1 MPSYNNIY
9 GSVNFPFASSSVSY
23 DQSNVLLKDFIECS
37 SNSITI
43 YNDLNRS
50 YIIGSFSLLSNAI

>member
-1 MPSYNNIY
+1 
-9 GSVNFPFASSSVSY
+9 SSSVSSG
-23 DQSNVLLKDFIECS
+23 DSNVLLKDFIECS

-50 YIIGSFSLLSNAI
+50 YIIGSFSLLSNAISSITPSNNLINSTFS